1 MITTV
6 TLNASIDKAY
16 DMANIVQIGSVM
28 RVKDC
33 RNTAGGKGLNVA
45 RVVHAC
51 GETVQATGMIGGHN
65 GQYFLELM
73 QQDGI
78 PNAFVNVSH
87 ETRCCINILEPDG
100 RSTEFL
106 ESGEEVSDTDIQKFI
121 SAFEDIVKQSDVI
134 TLSGSAP
141 KQTDNTIYH
150 TLVTIAKKHNKPVI
164 LDTSGVY
171 LKEGLK
177 ANPTMIKPN
186 AEELSALL
194 GGECA
199 LHTKDELIKAGKTLF
214 ETGIENVV
222 ISLGKDGALLICE
235 DGVFHGKPPKLD
247 VVNTVGC
254 GDAMV
259 AAFAVA
265 FKQNMTKQKA
275 LQYAVAVSA
284 ANAMNQNTGYFIK
297 KDFENIYPLVVVTK
311 Q

>member
-16 DMANIVQIGSVM
+16 DMANCVQVGSVM
-28 RVKDC
+28 HVQAC

-45 RVVHAC
+45 RVVGAC
-51 GETVQATGMIGGHN
+51 GEMVQATGMIGGHN

-78 PNAFVNVSH
+78 TNAFVNVSYA
-87 ETRCCINILEPDG
+87 TRCCINILEPDG

-106 ESGEEVSDTDIQKFI
+106 ESGEKVSDMDIQKFI
-121 SAFEDIVKQSDVI
+121 SAFENIVKQSDVI
-134 TLSGSAP
+134 TLSGSVP
-141 KQTDNTIYH
+141 KETDATIYY
-150 TLVTIAKKHNKPVI
+150 TLINIAKKYEKLVI

-177 ANPTMIKPN
+177 AKPTMIKPN

-194 GGECA
+194 GMKCE
-199 LHTKDELIKAGKTLF
+199 LHTKDALIKAGKILF
-214 ETGIENVV
+214 ETGIENVI

-247 VVNTVGC
+247 VINTVGC
-254 GDAMV
+254 RDAMV
-259 AAFAVA
+259 AVFSVA
-265 FKQNMTKQKA
+265 FKQNMTK
-275 LQYAVAVSA
+275 
-284 ANAMNQNTGYFIK
+284 
-297 KDFENIYPLVVVTK
+297 
-311 Q
+311 